1 MMQAAPVSAEKTIAT
16 QDTAQTATASRP
28 KPRPAHAALRPSQTL
43 GARVQTKL
51 TVNRPGDAFERE
63 ADSMADHVMR
73 MAAPSSVSASPMA
86 IQRKCEEC
94 EKEDEE
100 DIQGK
105 EATAAGLVAPA
116 TGAVESI
123 LSRPGRPLDTEV
135 RSFFEPR
142 FGQDF
147 GNVRVHTDG
156 AAADSAKSINALA
169 YTHSRNVVF
178 GHGQYRP
185 ETETGRRLIAHEL
198 THVVQQSGHA
208 GANAPIQRAC
218 GPGTPE
224 ECPEYQAWL
233 KTFPARPPDL
243 KKPRVKTK
251 SLLDWSR
258 VGSAIIKKGEEGI
271 GRGVD
276 FIEDTERAATAY
288 AANKVK
294 DVPILGSVASAAKAT
309 VDGFTGLSGGSVRAV
324 TGLVGGLAT
333 LAVNPVD
340 TSHGLAEIVR
350 RLPLFPY
357 FDDDET
363 IADDV
368 EFWKKT
374 AKGLVGQY
382 SKQWK
387 EGKYADVAA
396 HAGVDV
402 ATLFLGVGLAGDA
415 AKLAPIAEAT
425 DIAKVAPIAGAA
437 DVSDAAKIA
446 DVVDAAKI
454 APIAEATDVAKV
466 APIAGAADVSDA
478 ARIGEVADATRA
490 AGAIDNSAHNASLY
504 ERLKAV
510 LAEAEI
516 RYAEL
521 AGSANKGGSGYV
533 RSVAVTEQ
541 IPRYVNGKPLYING
555 ELQTRAKVLDGVRT
569 AQSAVDVPHSAAIFE
584 QARIGES
591 GRVFP
596 FKDLTLTQ
604 LPSEVNGVQGV
615 IEYLVDRSGKLTHQQ
630 FVEGGRISGSLGVP
644 RPRPTIGSYYPE
656 DFEALAREAEAAL
669 RVEAEAAKAARK
681 AAKAAA
687 KPTQNAARENTTIR
701 AAEPAAAPA
710 PARPGDVI
718 TAPISES
725 VEAAKPVASTPS
737 ETVPAEP
744 QATAELEATDIGELA
759 TPETGTKP
767 ANASTATS
775 TRKGKNRRKPRR
787 EARRA
792 RTNVPP
798 FDISDL
804 SSVEQIIALIERRGG
819 KDSKLYK
826 YLLSENK
833 QNIRGEIGEEI
844 AARTLRKIYPNDLP
858 LDELLRSSP
867 SPRGVQPPST
877 VLESIDIA
885 RGKGVTEIDLLVL
898 QQTENGLNI
907 SLVEQVKGF
916 GASAGEADGQL
927 TKTIDALK
935 DPNTRFTHRGKDI
948 TPILRQANTDN
959 TIKVA
964 RIPSDAAHAQYTN
977 QAGLGKSG
985 EVRVENLGINER
997 DIQDIADFV
1006 LDNREQI
1013 LKYFGPI
1020 P

>member
-105 EATAAGLVAPA
+105 EATAPGLVAPA

-123 LSRPGRPLDTEV
+123 LSRPGRPLDTVV

-208 GANAPIQRAC
+208 GTNSPIQRAC

-258 VGSAIIKKGEEGI
+258 VGSAIVKKVEEGV

-374 AKGLVGQY
+374 AKGLVSQY

-425 DIAKVAPIAGAA
+425 DVAR
-437 DVSDAAKIA
+437 
-446 DVVDAAKI
+446 
-454 APIAEATDVAKV
+454 V

-490 AGAIDNSAHNASLY
+490 ARAIDNSAHNAALY
-504 ERLKAV
+504 ERLKAE

-516 RYAEL
+516 RSAEPV
-521 AGSANKGGSGYV
+521 GSANKGGSGYV

-710 PARPGDVI
+710 PAPPGDVI